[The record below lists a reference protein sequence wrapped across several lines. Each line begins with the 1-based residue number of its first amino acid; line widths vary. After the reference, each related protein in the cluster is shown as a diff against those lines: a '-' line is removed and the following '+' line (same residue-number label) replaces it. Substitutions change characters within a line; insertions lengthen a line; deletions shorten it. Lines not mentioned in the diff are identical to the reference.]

1 MRSDRACGSVQFP
14 AVVLVVTVVLL
25 VAAVAVPGVD
35 QFDDKGWP
43 VRLVA
48 YPAIMLLAPAL
59 WWATRGSAGATA
71 PPYVAFGL
79 IMLPFLSDTTA
90 NWLDLF
96 RKVGW
101 WDDFSHFGH

>member
-1 MRSDRACGSVQFP
+1 MA
-14 AVVLVVTVVLL
+14 
-25 VAAVAVPGVD
+25 
-35 QFDDKGWP
+35 

-48 YPAIMLLAPAL
+48 YPAIMLLPPAL